1 MQVEILDVNKSLSEK
16 TACLNTTE
24 QDLKSIRQDKLN
36 LEEDLES
43 LRYSFVHIFTNFL
56 KIFTIWKI
64 ANVGCLPL

>member
-1 MQVEILDVNKSLSEK
+1 MQEIEYKLAEKEQEILDVNKSLSEK

-43 LRYSFVHIFTNFL
+43 LRYSFFYIIPT
-56 KIFTIWKI
+56 
-64 ANVGCLPL
+64 